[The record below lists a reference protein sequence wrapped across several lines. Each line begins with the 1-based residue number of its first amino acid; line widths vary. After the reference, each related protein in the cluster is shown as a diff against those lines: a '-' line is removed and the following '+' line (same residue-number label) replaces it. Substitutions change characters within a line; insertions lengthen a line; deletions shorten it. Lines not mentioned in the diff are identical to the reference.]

1 LVAATPEVITPA
13 VAPRVKQWD
22 ASTGTAVESFGSVT
36 FEQIAAPAGKSEVVR
51 DCEATPGTRDNMLDF
66 EEGLSDHVLI
76 ALTILATPIGAG
88 FNKVTGVTRR
98 MCHLASS
105 GLLGQRL

>member
-13 VAPRVKQWD
+13 VAPRVKQWG
-22 ASTGTAVESFGSVT
+22 ASTGTVIESFGSVT

-51 DCEATPGTRDNMLDF
+51 DCEATPGARDDMLDF
-66 EEGLSDHVLI
+66 EEGLANHVLI
-76 ALTILATPIGAG
+76 ASTILATPIRAG
-88 FNKVTGVTRR
+88 FNKVTEVTRR

-105 GLLGQRL
+105 GLLG

>member
-22 ASTGTAVESFGSVT
+22 ASTAAAIESFGSVA

-51 DCEATPGTRDNMLDF
+51 GCEATPIR
-66 EEGLSDHVLI
+66 
-76 ALTILATPIGAG
+76 AG
-88 FNKVTGVTRR
+88 FNKVTELARR

-105 GLLGQRL
+105 GLLG